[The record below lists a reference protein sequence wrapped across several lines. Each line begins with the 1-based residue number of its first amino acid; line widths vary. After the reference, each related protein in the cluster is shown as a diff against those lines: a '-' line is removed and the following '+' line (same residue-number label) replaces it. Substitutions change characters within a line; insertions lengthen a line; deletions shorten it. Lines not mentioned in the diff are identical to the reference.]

1 MTTILFRPILAA
13 TILAAVLGTGAAQ
26 AEKMN
31 SIVGDDGKT
40 LSFTPCALDD
50 AAECIAY
57 DMDCRGDGGFG
68 SGLSINVSGAEEG
81 GPNARAM
88 AKALIDKPW
97 GEAKVQFS
105 VGGKAIEIQAH
116 SVTVSTNEM
125 NGDWDLGLHTYDPGA
140 FLEALTEKNAGK
152 VSLKIADQSFV
163 LAEDKAGAANL
174 MKFKKACTQ

>member
-1 MTTILFRPILAA
+1 MTKIFFRPLLAA
-13 TILAAVLGTGAAQ
+13 TILAAALGTGAAR

-31 SIVGDDGKT
+31 SIIGEDGKT
-40 LSFTPCALDD
+40 LSFTPCSPDE

-57 DMDCRGDGGFG
+57 EMNCSGG
-68 SGLSINVSGAEEG
+68 SGVDINVSGAEEG
-81 GPNARAM
+81 GPNARTM

-105 VGGKAIEIQAH
+105 VGGKAIDIQAH

-125 NGDWDLGLHTYDPGA
+125 NGDWDLGLHSYDPGA
-140 FLEALTEKNAGK
+140 FLDALTDKNAGK